1 MSDDV
6 MIAVQTTPCPFCG
19 EQVVLDIPLSGYLAW
34 KKDGVFIQ
42 EALPALSEEEREMLI
57 SGVDAECWDKFM
69 GSEEDE

>member
-19 EQVVLDIPLSGYLAW
+19 DRVVLEVPLSGFLAW
-34 KKDGVFIQ
+34 KKDGALIQ
-42 EALPALSEEEREMLI
+42 AALPDLMSQERDLLLL
-57 SGVDAECWDKFM
+57 GVDAECWDKFM